1 MVIDIHKAVI
11 SNPISKNLLK
21 PWGSFAKPNSLRS
34 KLFNK
39 YTDPGNPIEKQVDFH
54 PLTGQI
60 YKVHD
65 PPLSNNDRCSM
76 LHDIDYTVAQN
87 IGRNP
92 KDVKNR
98 KLEADDKW
106 LDCFKVRTPYDALA
120 YSAIKTKKTLGLGNN
135 FTMEDLSQ
143 ESNKPTINKFGRQKV
158 IVNHINEIHS
168 TDLVDMSQYSKIN
181 RGYKY
186 IFTNIDVFS
195 KKAYAFP
202 LKSKKIGDIK
212 PCFEKIFEKN
222 KPKFIWS
229 DKEPAFLS
237 KEMQQFFKDNNV
249 KIYHTNSHLKA
260 VVIERFNRSLREL
273 MMKEFVK
280 NNNTVWYNILPKLIN
295 IYNNR
300 YHSTIKMKP
309 IQVNKNNEK
318 YIKENIYTY
327 NKTSKNPKFKINNLV
342 RISLKKRPVFD
353 KPSSNIKWSEELFKV
368 HSINKSNVITY
379 KIKDLNDEIIEVIF
393 YERELQK
400 TKNTSEVYIIEKIIQ
415 KNKNKYLVKW
425 RNYSDEFNSWVDKDD
440 IIKHT

>member
-1 MVIDIHKAVI
+1 MVIDIHKTII
-11 SNPISKNLLK
+11 SNPISRNLLK
-21 PWGSFAKPNSLRS
+21 PWGSFAKPNSLRG

-39 YTDPGNPIEKQVDFH
+39 YTDPGNPIEKQVDFN
-54 PLTGQI
+54 PYTGQI
-60 YKVHD
+60 YKVND

-76 LHDIDYTVAQN
+76 LHDIAYTVAQN
-87 IGRNP
+87 VGQNA

-98 KLEADDKW
+98 KLEADKEW

-120 YSAIKTKKTLGLGNN
+120 YSAIKTKRKLGLGNN

-143 ESNKPTINKFGRQKV
+143 ELNKPSIQKFERQKV

-168 TDLVDMSQYSKIN
+168 TDLVDMTQYSKMN

-195 KKAYAFP
+195 KIAYAYP
-202 LKSKKIGDIK
+202 IKSKKIQDIK
-212 PCFEKIFEKN
+212 PCFEKIFKN
-222 KPKFIWS
+222 DKPKYIWS

-237 KEMQQFFKDNNV
+237 KEIQMFFKNNNV

-260 VVIERFNRSLREL
+260 VIVERFNRSLREL

-280 NNNTVWYNILPKLIN
+280 NNNTVWYNILPKLIK

-309 IQVNKNNEK
+309 TEVNKSNEK

-327 NKTSKNPKFKINNLV
+327 DKTSKIPKFKIGDLV
-342 RISLKKRPVFD
+342 RISLKRRDLFD
-353 KPSSNIKWSEELFKV
+353 KPSGNIKWSEELFKI

-379 KIKDLNDEIIEVIF
+379 KIKDLNDEIIKGIF

-400 TKNTSEVYIIEKIIQ
+400 TKNNSEVYIIEKIIRKKQ
-415 KNKNKYLVKW
+415 NKYLVKW
-425 RNYSDEFNSWVDKDD
+425 RGYSNDFNSWIDKDD
-440 IIKHT
+440 IIKYT